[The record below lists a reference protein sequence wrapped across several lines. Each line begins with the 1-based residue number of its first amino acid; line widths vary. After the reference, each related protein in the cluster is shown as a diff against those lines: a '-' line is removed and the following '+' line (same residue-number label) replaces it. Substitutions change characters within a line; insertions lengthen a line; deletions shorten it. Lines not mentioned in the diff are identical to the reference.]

1 MLYAMSKLFS
11 RDSWA
16 EIIEALSSNWFRTV
30 LTAFGVLWG
39 IFILVILLA
48 AGNGLEN
55 GIKQGFS
62 GMATNSMFMWSQTAS
77 QPYKG
82 LPKGRRYNF
91 KTDDV
96 PAIKQNVQGLRFVS
110 PRNQLGGFRGSNNV
124 VRGLQTGAFNVYGD
138 YPEII
143 QQQPMDI
150 TSGRF
155 INYSDINEKRKVAI
169 IGSGVQSAL
178 YESKEEVIGSY
189 IKINGVNFMVIGTY
203 KKKGNNGDPEEMQKE
218 IYVPFT
224 AFSQAFNMGDI
235 VGWMAITAQDDYSI
249 TELKS
254 QIFDVIKTR
263 HTINPNDDR
272 AVGNFDLYEEYSKIN
287 GLFTA
292 LNFVA
297 YFVGILVLLSGIIG
311 ISNIMLIVVK
321 ERTKEIGI
329 RRALGA
335 TPWSIR
341 AQILLESIFLTIVSG
356 MAGIVLAT
364 AVLWLVNYQLSTMD
378 TSEMMFIN
386 PSVNIG
392 VVFIALTILIVSG
405 LLAGL
410 IPAQNAI
417 KVKPVEALRTE

>member
-1 MLYAMSKLFS
+1 MSKLFS
-11 RDSWA
+11 TDSWN
-16 EIIEALSSNWFRTV
+16 EIFEALSTNWFRTI

-55 GIKQGFS
+55 GVKQAFT
-62 GMATNSMFMWSQTAS
+62 GMATNSMFMWAQNVS

-82 LPKGRRYNF
+82 LPKGRWYNF
-91 KTDDV
+91 KLDDV
-96 PAIKQNVQGLRFVS
+96 EAIKKEVPGLKYVS

-124 VRGLQTGAFNVYGD
+124 VRGLQSGAFNIYGD

-143 QQQPMDI
+143 QQQPMQI
-150 TSGRF
+150 TAGRF
-155 INYSDINEKRKVAI
+155 LNHSDISEKRKIAI

-178 YESKEEVIGSY
+178 YEPGEEVIGSY
-189 IKINGVNFMVIGTY
+189 IKINGVNFMVVGMY
-203 KKKGNNGDPEEMQKE
+203 KKIGRSGGNVEENQKE

-224 AFSQAFNMGDI
+224 SFSQAFNMADI
-235 VGWMAITAQDDYSI
+235 VGWMAITAQDGESI
-249 TELKS
+249 TQLKS
-254 QIFDVIKTR
+254 QVFDVIKTR
-263 HTINPNDDR
+263 HSIAPTDDR
-272 AVGNFDLYEEYSKIN
+272 AVGNFDLFEEYNKIN

-297 YFVGILVLLSGIIG
+297 YFVGILILISGVIG

-341 AQILLESIFLTIVSG
+341 SQILLESVFLTIISG
-356 MAGIVLAT
+356 MAGIILAT
-364 AVLWLVNYQLSTMD
+364 GILILINNQMEGMD
-378 TSEMMFIN
+378 TSEMMFLN

-392 VVFIALTILIVSG
+392 VVFIALLILIGSG

-417 KVKPVEALRTE
+417 KIKPVEALRTE

>member
-1 MLYAMSKLFS
+1 MLSK
-11 RDSWA
+11 DSWT

-30 LTAFGVLWG
+30 MTAFGVLWG

-55 GIKQGFS
+55 GIRQGFN
-62 GMATNSMFMWSQTAS
+62 GMATNSMFMWTQTAS

-96 PAIKQNVQGLRFVS
+96 PAIKQSVEGLQFVS

-155 INYSDINEKRKVAI
+155 INYSDIQEKRKIAI
-169 IGSGVQSAL
+169 IGSGVKSAL
-178 YESKEEVIGSY
+178 YDSGEEVIGSY
-189 IKINGVNFMVIGTY
+189 IKINGVNFMVVGTY
-203 KKKGNNGDPEEMQKE
+203 KKKGSNGDPEEMQKE

-235 VGWMAITAQDDYSI
+235 VGWMAITAKDGYSI
-249 TELKS
+249 TNLKE
-254 QIFDVIKTR
+254 QIFDIIKTR
-263 HTINPNDDR
+263 HTINPKDDR
-272 AVGNFDLYEEYSKIN
+272 AVGNFDLFQEYTKLT
-287 GLFTA
+287 GLFSA

-364 AVLWLVNYQLSTMD
+364 AVLWFVNYQLDGMD

-417 KVKPVEALRTE
+417 KIKPVEALRTE

>member
-1 MLYAMSKLFS
+1 MSKLFS
-11 RDSWA
+11 RDSWS

-30 LTAFGVLWG
+30 MTAFGVLWG

-96 PAIKQNVQGLRFVS
+96 AAIKQNVPGLRFVS

-143 QQQPMDI
+143 EQQPMDI

-169 IGSGVQSAL
+169 IGSGVVSTL
-178 YESKEEVIGSY
+178 YDPGEEVIGSY

-203 KKKGNNGDPEEMQKE
+203 KKTGQNGDPEEMQKE

-224 AFSQAFNMGDI
+224 SFSQAFNMADI
-235 VGWMAITAQDDYSI
+235 VGWMAITAKDGFSI
-249 TELKS
+249 TELK
-254 QIFDVIKTR
+254 QQVFDEIKTR
-263 HTINPNDDR
+263 HSIHPDDDR
-272 AVGNFDLYEEYSKIN
+272 AIGNFDLYQEFSKIN

-297 YFVGILVLLSGIIG
+297 FFVGILVLLSGVIG

-335 TPWSIR
+335 TPWEIR
-341 AQILLESIFLTIVSG
+341 SQILLESVFLTIISG
-356 MAGIVLAT
+356 MAGIIFATLILA
-364 AVLWLVNYQLSTMD
+364 AVNYQLSTMD

-392 VVFIALTILIVSG
+392 VVVIALLILIVSG

-417 KVKPVEALRTE
+417 KIKPVEALRTE